1 MYILFSKLYFETV
14 VMFSQHFSTGLSRHV
29 RMKKNE
35 KKITCPSFNAKDTS
49 LLRMSDAELAIV
61 MQKESYAKELAKDAA
76 AKQQKVRVEK
86 QAVKEQAKQVADVRA
101 ALRAQRLRVAELE
114 ASADE
119 ADQKLDDLHAKVLVA
134 EQDAEQTKAQ
144 AAVAL
149 NDADAGKT
157 EEETK
162 YLKSR
167 EDLISSYIAS
177 LVTLEER
184 TLRNKLPAQFRDGD
198 TFCAILDGASS
209 DIGSDDESEDDEYQD
224 DECQDV
230 DEQNVE
236 EILERLDTVV
246 KRTLDLGELAVVC
259 MRLITRAARRE
270 HFCRTC
276 YKCYKY

>member
-1 MYILFSKLYFETV
+1 
-14 VMFSQHFSTGLSRHV
+14 
-29 RMKKNE
+29 
-35 KKITCPSFNAKDTS
+35 
-49 LLRMSDAELAIV
+49 MSDAELAVV
-61 MQKESYAKELAKDAA
+61 MQKESYAKELAKDAD
-76 AKQQKVRVEK
+76 AKQQKVCVEK
-86 QAVKEQAKQVADVRA
+86 QAVKEQEKQAADVHA
-101 ALRAQRLRVAELE
+101 ALRAQRLVLAELE

-162 YLKSR
+162 YLKCR
-167 EDLISSYIAS
+167 EDLIGTYMAS
-177 LVTLEER
+177 LDTIEEK
-184 TLRNKLPAQFRDGD
+184 LRSELPAPFRNGD
-198 TFCAILDGASS
+198 TILAMLDGASS
-209 DIGSDDESEDDEYQD
+209 DIVDDESEDDEYQD

-236 EILERLDTVV
+236 EILERLDTAV
-246 KRTLDLGELAVVC
+246 KRKLDLGELAVVC
-259 MRLITRAARRE
+259 MRLITKASCRE